1 MEVSRSGYYNYLKRK
16 PSKKQMLETKLVIEV
31 KALAKESRN
40 SYGSR
45 RMAKHLQ
52 AKGYKV
58 GRYAAR
64 TSMRKAGIECKQR
77 RRYRITTQSKHNCV
91 VAKNILNREFTVSAP
106 NHVWLSDITYLW
118 TLEGWLYIAAIID
131 LFSRRVVGW
140 SMAAH
145 MRETLVNEAL
155 QMALGRRQPKQ
166 GLLHH
171 SDPGVQY
178 ASDNYQSALRIA
190 GITVSM
196 SRKGNC
202 WDNSVME
209 RFFGSLKSERTNN
222 TIYKTR
228 EEAKADVI
236 DYIEMFYNSK
246 RLHSTL
252 NYVTPMQFEK
262 QFLLKNLSTFT

>member
-1 MEVSRSGYYNYLKRK
+1 MEVSRGGYYSYLKHERNQ
-16 PSKKQMLETKLVIEV
+16 KQMLENKLLLEV
-31 KALAKESRN
+31 KALAQESRN

-45 RMAKHLQ
+45 MMAKHLQ
-52 AKGYKV
+52 AKGYQI

-64 TSMRKAGIECKQR
+64 TLMRKAGIECKQR
-77 RRYRITTQSKHNCV
+77 RRYRVTTQSKHDFV
-91 VAKNILNREFTVSAP
+91 VAKNVLNREFTVSAP
-106 NHVWLSDITYLW
+106 NRVWLADITYLW
-118 TLEGWLYIAAIID
+118 TLEGWLYIAVLLD

-140 SMAAH
+140 AMANH

-155 QMALGRRQPKQ
+155 QMALGRRQPQK

-171 SDPGVQY
+171 SDRGVQY
-178 ASDNYQSALRIA
+178 ASDNYQLALRAA
-190 GITVSM
+190 GISVSM

-209 RFFGSLKSERTNN
+209 RFFGSLKSERTDNK
-222 TIYKTR
+222 TYKTR
-228 EEAKADVI
+228 EEAKADII

-252 NYVTPMQFEK
+252 NYVTPMQFEN